1 MAKDSS
7 SAGRDSSP
15 LTLGTLSVSRLL
27 MQYSVPAIIASVAT
41 SLYNIIDSI
50 FIGQGVNALAISGLA
65 ITFPLMNLVM
75 AFVMLIAAGG
85 AAISSIFLG
94 QKDLSRATDVVNNVV
109 TLSLIAS
116 VIVGGFGLI
125 FLDDILM
132 LFGAT
137 PETIT
142 YAREFMII
150 ILATTPIAFVFI
162 GLNNIMRATGYPKK
176 AMISALLSVAV
187 NLILCPIFIFQFH
200 WGIAGAAIATA
211 CGQFTAFIWVL
222 AHFLSKRSY
231 VHLRWRNR
239 WFSWA
244 IVRRIYAIGL
254 APFLM
259 NVCACVVVVFINK
272 SLLSYGGADGNLC
285 VGSYGIVNRVT
296 MLFVMVV
303 FGITQGMQPILGFN
317 YGAGNWDRVRHTLN
331 IGIWA
336 GVIVTSVGFIVTEIF
351 PDEVSRMFTV
361 DPTLIALAHRAFRIY
376 FIFFPFVGCQ
386 IIIQNFFQSIGKP
399 SYSIFL
405 SLTRQLLF
413 LIPLL
418 LIFPRLW
425 GVDGV
430 WGAMA
435 GSDMLAFF
443 TAVITLIVVMRRLNR
458 QFPQI

>member
-1 MAKDSS
+1 MASPQNDS
-7 SAGRDSSP
+7 AP
-15 LTLGTLSVSRLL
+15 LTLGTTSVGRLL
-27 MQYSVPAIIASVAT
+27 MQYSVPAIIASVVT

-94 QKDLSRATDVVNNVV
+94 QKDLSRATDVVNNVLV
-109 TLSLIAS
+109 LSLVTS
-116 VIVGGFGLI
+116 VIVGGTGLLFI
-125 FLDDILM
+125 DDILVS
-132 LFGAT
+132 FGAT
-137 PETIT
+137 SETIT
-142 YAREFMII
+142 YAREFMTI
-150 ILATTPIAFVFI
+150 ILATTPVAFVFI

-176 AMISALLSVAV
+176 AMVSALLSVAV
-187 NLILCPIFIFQFH
+187 NLILCPIFIFKFH
-200 WGIAGAAIATA
+200 WGIAGAAIATV
-211 CGQFTAFIWVL
+211 CGQLTAVVWVL
-222 AHFLSKRSY
+222 AHFLSPKSY
-231 VHLRWRNR
+231 VRLRWRNR
-239 WFSWA
+239 WLSWP
-244 IVRRIYAIGL
+244 IIRRIYAIGL

-259 NVCACVVVVFINK
+259 NVCACIVVVFINR

-285 VGSYGIVNRVT
+285 VGAYGIVNRVT
-296 MLFVMVV
+296 MLFVMIV

-317 YGAGNWDRVRHTLN
+317 YGAGHWDRVRRTLN
-331 IGIWA
+331 LGVWA
-336 GVIVTSVGFIVTEIF
+336 GVIVTTVGFAVAQLF

-361 DPTLIALAHRAFRIY
+361 DATLIALARRAFRIY

-399 SYSIFL
+399 TYSIFL

-418 LIFPRLW
+418 IVFPQIC

-430 WGAMA
+430 WSAMA
-435 GSDMLAFF
+435 GSDLLAFF
-443 TAVITLIVVMRRLNR
+443 TAITTLVLVMRRLNR
-458 QFPQI
+458 QFSKI